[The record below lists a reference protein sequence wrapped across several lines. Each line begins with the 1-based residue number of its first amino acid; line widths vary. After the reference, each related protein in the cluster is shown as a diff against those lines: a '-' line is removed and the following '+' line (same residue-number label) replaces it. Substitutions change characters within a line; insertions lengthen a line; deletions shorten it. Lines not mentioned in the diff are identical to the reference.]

1 MPAGNL
7 HKGQRKTKNKE
18 QHICNR
24 NKGRHKTTITK
35 TDSVSQRSETHNGLR
50 PRHLPNNC
58 SDKQLQGMEHPIPYE
73 PCSHNPSNARTW
85 DPRVTASYSPLPGG
99 GLIFICFS
107 TSFCSSFSF
116 SASSSTSHTQELIT
130 SNSSYSMVPFPRSP
144 FTSPSSSS
152 SSSWLLRTLEPGPGK
167 EIGGGMRP
175 GHLLIGL
182 GLCLRFLQQPLW
194 L

>member
-116 SASSSTSHTQELIT
+116 SASSSISLTRALIA
-130 SNSSYSMVPFPRSP
+130 SSSYNEWGGYGEELKRNQRRGFALLSIGARPQPCSAISLAPREGHDKKKIKLPF
-144 FTSPSSSS
+144 
-152 SSSWLLRTLEPGPGK
+152 LEQ
-167 EIGGGMRP
+167 
-175 GHLLIGL
+175 H
-182 GLCLRFLQQPLW
+182 
-194 L
+194 